1 MTQFFDMD
9 ELKTRA
15 FADAVGTFGLADH
28 ADVILGAAR
37 TSIRLRPRGR
47 DNGDTNVS
55 RLGGGAAL
63 PKGTTWPTWKDRPQ
77 SLVAHINLSEMAS
90 FDSESVLP
98 PSGNLLFFYDSEQET
113 WGFDPNDRGSWR
125 VMFVD
130 DNEPVDT
137 FSESGIYQPVAL
149 VPSAEISLPP
159 WESLWFESSGIGP
172 ASVDAYLDLRASI
185 SGDELI
191 HKMLGYPDPV
201 QNEMQLECQL
211 VSNGIYC
218 GDADGY
224 KDPRAETLR
233 NGATDWQLLLQIDS
247 EEDRAGMLWGD
258 VGRLY
263 FWIREQDLRRRDFDR
278 VWCILQCC

>member
-1 MTQFFDMD
+1 MTQSVGMD
-9 ELKTRA
+9 DLKTRTLVE
-15 FADAVGTFGLADH
+15 AVGTFGLAH
-28 ADVILGAAR
+28 QAEVIVSAAR
-37 TSIRLRPRGR
+37 TSIRLRPSDR
-47 DNGDTNVS
+47 DRSDTNTS

-63 PKGTTWPTWKDRPQ
+63 PKGMTWPAWKGLPQ
-77 SLVAHINLSEMAS
+77 SLVAQIILSEIADL
-90 FDSESVLP
+90 DSEDILP
-98 PSGNLLFFYDSEQET
+98 GAGKLLFFYDSEQET

-125 VMFVD
+125 VVFVA
-130 DNEPVDT
+130 DNVPVDT
-137 FSESGIYQPVAL
+137 YHDPGVYRSVAL

-159 WESLWFESSGIGP
+159 WESLWFESPGIGP
-172 ASVDAYLDLRASI
+172 ESVDPYLDLRASL

-201 QNEMQLECQL
+201 QNEMQMECQL

-224 KDPRAETLR
+224 KNPRAEALR
-233 NGATDWQLLLQIDS
+233 PGATDWRLLLQIDS
-247 EEDRAGMLWGD
+247 EEDRAGMMWGD

-263 FWIREQDLRRRDFDR
+263 FWIREQDLRRRDFDG